1 MFLNYSLAFL
11 KVLFPRLLLSW
22 RFFRRGYDRRLSRR
36 ENGNYS
42 ITRMGYD
49 RRRGQR
55 VFTLKKLKTDHTI
68 KHDQYRNCD
77 WKDAGNQ

>member
-22 RFFRRGYDRRLSRR
+22 RFFRRGYDRRLSR
-36 ENGNYS
+36 
-42 ITRMGYD
+42 MGYD

-55 VFTLKKLKTDHTI
+55 AFTLKKLKTDHTI